1 MAKSVQKNNNNNK
14 KKKNG
19 EKMQNFYKI
28 VEQISLTNTL

>member
-1 MAKSVQKNNNNNK
+1 MAKSVQKNNNKK

-28 VEQISLTNTL
+28 VEQIY